1 MFIADVGGS
10 GGSQSNRISNSPFLQ
25 NYIIFYNN
33 IYKLFSKHKIY
44 YNQYIF
50 LYKYS
55 KNNSIYLKNLLDAKF
70 RNYR

>member
-1 MFIADVGGS
+1 MISGLIMIIFSSYDKPYFVFNILVYWEMFIAVVGDS

-44 YNQYIF
+44 
-50 LYKYS
+50 
-55 KNNSIYLKNLLDAKF
+55 
-70 RNYR
+70 

>member
-1 MFIADVGGS
+1 MISGLIMIIFSSYDKPYFFFNILVYWEMFIADVGDS

-44 YNQYIF
+44 
-50 LYKYS
+50 
-55 KNNSIYLKNLLDAKF
+55 
-70 RNYR
+70 